1 MQFEQ
6 GFLRLSLG
14 ETMSAHDWRDG
25 IGDFCVANYLSELN
39 PVHLVKYS
47 TPVPDLR

>member
-6 GFLRLSLG
+6 GFFSLSLCQ
-14 ETMSAHDWRDG
+14 TMSAHDWGDG
-25 IGDFCVANYLSELN
+25 IGDFCVANYLAELN

-47 TPVPDLR
+47 TPVLDLP